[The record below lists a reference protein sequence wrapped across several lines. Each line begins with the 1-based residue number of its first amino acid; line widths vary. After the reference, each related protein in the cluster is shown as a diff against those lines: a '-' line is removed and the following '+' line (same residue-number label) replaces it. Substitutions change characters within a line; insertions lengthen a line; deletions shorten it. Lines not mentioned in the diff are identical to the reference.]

1 MDGEFIISFNASQ
14 TFYEGLYS
22 RDSSPQRNLCT
33 DFFGFFGNDRDD
45 SEPKSSSKQVGD
57 GESCAGDSMF
67 LISSAI
73 GILER

>member
-1 MDGEFIISFNASQ
+1 MRHSTLGTYLPNEIFALF
-14 TFYEGLYS
+14 
-22 RDSSPQRNLCT
+22 
-33 DFFGFFGNDRDD
+33 FFGFFGNDRDD

-67 LISSAI
+67 LSSSAI